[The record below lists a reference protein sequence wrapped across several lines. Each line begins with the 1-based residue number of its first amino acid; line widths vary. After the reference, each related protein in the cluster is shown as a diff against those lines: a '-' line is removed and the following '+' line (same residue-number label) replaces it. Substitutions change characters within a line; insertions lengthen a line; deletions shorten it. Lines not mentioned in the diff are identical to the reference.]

1 MFASGC
7 FAKSPNSSKSLDTCC
22 SLVKNSGKVAA
33 ILPARDIS
41 LVSILIPEDLVKAFT
56 IGKKDSVANAG
67 ASSVLV

>member
-1 MFASGC
+1 
-7 FAKSPNSSKSLDTCC
+7 LDTCC